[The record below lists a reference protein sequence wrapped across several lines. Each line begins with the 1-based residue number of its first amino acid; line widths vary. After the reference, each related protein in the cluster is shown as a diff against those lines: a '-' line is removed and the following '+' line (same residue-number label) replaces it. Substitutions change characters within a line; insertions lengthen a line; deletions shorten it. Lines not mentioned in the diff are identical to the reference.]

1 MPFVYTTRKGKELTL
16 YCGKMKSG
24 KQRFYFAA
32 SSTKGEPCEE
42 IPQGFEVRESPNGI
56 VTLARIRPS
65 LFSEE
70 EREAVRVQL
79 SMHPHAADYELYSTP
94 DRMVI
99 YERLTLGYENLHA
112 LFEMLG
118 LEDTEDARQK
128 FDVEAGVTARY
139 EEVLRFI
146 MVDPKERL
154 IHVERMCYLG
164 GVDDWYLVEGGSDIR
179 ELAQKTIPLLGTD
192 EFYDLN

>member
-79 SMHPHAADYELYSTP
+79 SMHPHVADYELYSTP

-118 LEDTEDARQK
+118 LEEKALVPIDGLVGHYSTPMRWMELGPSRMS
-128 FDVEAGVTARY
+128 
-139 EEVLRFI
+139 
-146 MVDPKERL
+146 MVNVPGL
-154 IHVERMCYLG
+154 
-164 GVDDWYLVEGGSDIR
+164 
-179 ELAQKTIPLLGTD
+179 
-192 EFYDLN
+192 